1 MNSKYKTLFSNTVI
15 FAIGNVLVKLIGFLL
30 LPLYT
35 TYLTSETYGIA
46 ELIAKSMY
54 LIVPVG
60 TLSIV
65 DSLFRFS
72 IDENADFKS
81 LLSTAL
87 NVIIKGVIIISLIGF
102 VLNLYTDYDY
112 IFYFV
117 LLYISSAFFSLFSQF
132 SRGIGDSKRFVIS
145 GIVNAITLVFT
156 NVLFI
161 VILGYGAKGY
171 LLSLII
177 SFFVAAIYSFFSSRA
192 YLYISIK
199 NVDKSLLRLMLAF
212 SLPNIPNML
221 AWWVNS
227 LSSQYIINSYV
238 GIAAAGLF
246 AAAIKLP
253 ALINLFTTVFQQAWQ
268 YSTAKEINN
277 NDKNEFFSQVFNY
290 YSVFVIIFTSLL
302 ISITPYFSMLIL
314 RGEFYSAWTL
324 VPLLLVSAALGAFS
338 IFFGTFYNA
347 VKKNVMGMV
356 STVSGA
362 IVSLVIS
369 FVLIPSIGITGAL
382 IASVLSYLVVVIIRI
397 IDIKR
402 FVTLDINYKHLI
414 VNFVLVLIQA
424 IILSKEGDYKI
435 IISFVISLIII
446 LINFSI
452 VKEAISYGFNFAK
465 ALIKK

>member
-1 MNSKYKTLFSNTVI
+1 
-15 FAIGNVLVKLIGFLL
+15 
-30 LPLYT
+30 
-35 TYLTSETYGIA
+35 
-46 ELIAKSMY
+46 
-54 LIVPVG
+54 
-60 TLSIV
+60 
-65 DSLFRFS
+65 
-72 IDENADFKS
+72 
-81 LLSTAL
+81 
-87 NVIIKGVIIISLIGF
+87 
-102 VLNLYTDYDY
+102 
-112 IFYFV
+112 
-117 LLYISSAFFSLFSQF
+117 
-132 SRGIGDSKRFVIS
+132 
-145 GIVNAITLVFT
+145 
-156 NVLFI
+156 
-161 VILGYGAKGY
+161 
-171 LLSLII
+171 
-177 SFFVAAIYSFFSSRA
+177 
-192 YLYISIK
+192 
-199 NVDKSLLRLMLAF
+199 
-212 SLPNIPNML
+212 
-221 AWWVNS
+221 
-227 LSSQYIINSYV
+227 
-238 GIAAAGLF
+238 
-246 AAAIKLP
+246 
-253 ALINLFTTVFQQAWQ
+253 
-268 YSTAKEINN
+268 
-277 NDKNEFFSQVFNY
+277 
-290 YSVFVIIFTSLL
+290 L